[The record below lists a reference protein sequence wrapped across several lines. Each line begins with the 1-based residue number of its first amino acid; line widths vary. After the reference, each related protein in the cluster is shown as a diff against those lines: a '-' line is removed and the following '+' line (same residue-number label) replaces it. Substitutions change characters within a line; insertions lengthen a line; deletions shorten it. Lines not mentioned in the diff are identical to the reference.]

1 METVTKNP
9 FKLLHF
15 YIKFALFLLFLSP
28 LFSLPL
34 LAQENNAPIFDRIVN
49 PDIKTVLFYPNLGTP
64 EQILRPAITTLD
76 KQNLVLEF
84 DILNGDGSYL
94 MAKIY
99 NCWAD
104 WRISELP
111 QMEYLDTY
119 NDFPVQ
125 NFEYSINTKVSYVH
139 YKFQIPPLKVSG
151 NYVVKI
157 FESGADEENDEPLL
171 IRRFTL
177 YEPKGSVFLQQ
188 VPLNNPTEN
197 RIRHQ
202 INASLNYGGLTQVVN
217 PAEQL
222 QIVIRQNYRWDN
234 ALYGLKPTFIQAFD
248 KTLQYNH
255 FNLENTFWAANEM
268 RICDLRS
275 MMRLGINVDSIQLL
289 PDGNAVHLRREKSRE
304 NSDYA
309 FYEDFNGRVI
319 IEGER
324 GTNPSIEA
332 DYARVNFYLN
342 ESESMYNKD
351 VYLIGNFNDWQIT
364 EAYLFKYYPTLR
376 LFHGEFWLKQGVYS
390 YYLALSDVRRSYVDA
405 LTLENSHFQAR
416 HVYDAIGYFRPM
428 GARTDYAIAYNAINQ

>member
-1 METVTKNP
+1 METVTKNL
-9 FKLLHF
+9 FKLLF
-15 YIKFALFLLFLSP
+15 FSKLFLLKLGFF

-34 LAQENNAPIFDRIVN
+34 LAQETGVPIFDRILK

-64 EQILRPAITTLD
+64 EQVLRPAITTLD

-99 NCWAD
+99 NCWSD

-139 YKFQIPPLKVSG
+139 YKFQIPKVKVPG
-151 NYVVKI
+151 NYIVKI

-171 IRRFTL
+171 IRRFTI
-177 YEPKGSVFLQQ
+177 YEPKSNLFLQQ

-202 INASLNYGGLTQVVN
+202 INASLNYSGLGQQIIN
-217 PAEQL
+217 PAEQFK
-222 QIVIRQNYRWDN
+222 IVIRQNYRWDN
-234 ALYGLKPTFIQAFD
+234 AIYDLKPTFIQAFD

-268 RICDLRS
+268 RLCDLRS
-275 MMRLGINVDSIQLL
+275 MRLLGINVDSIQLL

-309 FYEDFNGRVI
+309 FYEDFNGRII

-324 GTNPSIEA
+324 GTNSSIEA
-332 DYARVNFYLN
+332 DYVRVNFYLT

-351 VYLIGNFNDWQIT
+351 VFLIGSFNDWQIT
-364 EAYLFKYYPTLR
+364 EDYLFKYYPTLKI
-376 LFHGEFWLKQGVYS
+376 FHGEFWLKQGVYS
-390 YYLALSDVRRSYVDA
+390 YYLALSDVRRSYIDSI
-405 LTLENSHFQAR
+405 TLENSHFQAR
-416 HVYDAIGYFRPM
+416 HVYDGIAYFRPM
-428 GARTDYAIAYNAINQ
+428 GARTDYAIGYGAINQ